1 MGCAGCSFK
10 STIIDIKDS
19 ESFSDQDVVKYTLN
33 TSYDWLGDLPDTSN
47 LSNKVEVSF
56 KNNRK
61 QIYRNTNEI
70 AIKRGDIVSVQADYG
85 YDVGVVS
92 YTGKLAELK
101 FQRQKKRTAE
111 KDIPLVFRIAKPH
124 EVSSWK
130 DARGKEHK
138 MMVKSR
144 QLVDE
149 IGLDMKISDVEL
161 RADQKKATF
170 HYIADGR
177 VDFRELIKT
186 YRREFGLIIE
196 MHQIGARQEAGMV
209 GGIGSCGR
217 ELCCSSWRTDFDSV
231 SSSAARKQDL
241 PESSQRLLG
250 KCGKLKCCLMYEL
263 DQYEEAWKDIPAD
276 VIQLDMAKGF
286 AKKEKVDIMKRI
298 IWYSYPEESGNS
310 FIPVPLDRVKEII
323 ALNKRGIK
331 AEGLL
336 ADTPKSPNEKYTDIL
351 GSIEDAQKSIKKTIR
366 TKKRNNSRKPN
377 QPKSQAQ
384 GQKPRQNQEQ
394 PGNPPKKRRNF
405 RRKKNPGNNS
415 QGNKA

>member
-10 STIIDIKDS
+10 STITDIKDQDTFS
-19 ESFSDQDVVKYTLN
+19 EKDVVKYTLN

-61 QIYRNTNEI
+61 QIFRNTNEI

-85 YDVGVVS
+85 YDVGVIS

-101 FQRQKKRTAE
+101 YIRQKKKVAE

-124 EVSSWK
+124 EVTSWK
-130 DARGKEHK
+130 EARGKEHK

-149 IGLDMKISDVEL
+149 LKLEMKISDVEL

-186 YRREFGLIIE
+186 YRREFGLIVE

-276 VIQLDMAKGF
+276 VIQLDMTKGF
-286 AKKEKVDIMKRI
+286 AKKEKVDIMKKI
-298 IWYSYPEESGNS
+298 IWYSYAEEGGNS
-310 FIPVPLDRVKEII
+310 FIPVPLKRVKEII
-323 ALNKRGIK
+323 AMNKRGDK
-331 AEGLL
+331 AETLL
-336 ADTPKSPNEKYTDIL
+336 GEAPKSPSEKYTDVL
-351 GSIEDAQKSIKKTIR
+351 GSIEDAQKAIKKTSQ
-366 TKKRNNSRKPN
+366 TKKRNNNGPNSKPAN
-377 QPKSQAQ
+377 AS
-384 GQKPRQNQEQ
+384 N
-394 PGNPPKKRRNF
+394 KRRNY
-405 RRKKNPGNNS
+405 RKKPRSGNNN
-415 QGNKA
+415 QNAKK